1 MIIEIIGIFFLLLL
15 SGFFSSSETAITRI
29 SDVKIYQWSENK
41 SSRYKR
47 ARELMKSREKIIGI
61 LLLGNNIVNI
71 LASALATSIL
81 IGLFGDKGIIYATL
95 IMTALIF
102 IFSEVLPKTYA
113 IREPEK
119 LVLYASPIIKI
130 FTIIL
135 SPINFLV
142 QRLVSSI
149 LNLANKETKNNDWR
163 QNLRGAILLAN
174 NKGDVRKRDR
184 IMLESILDLH
194 EVKVSEI
201 MTHRKN
207 IEGINI
213 NENIDMIIDLS
224 LKSRFTRLP
233 LWKENADNIIG
244 TLHIKDLLRAKNS
257 NNSIEINEIMQK
269 PQFISENTSL
279 SEQLNNF
286 KKETIQM
293 AFVIDE
299 YGDLQGLITLED
311 ILEEIVGEI
320 FDEFDKQITGP
331 EILEDKSVIVDGAMT
346 IRDLNKLMDWK
357 LEDEEA
363 STIAGLVID
372 VAQKLPSINETI
384 KINNFNFTI
393 LERQRTR
400 ITKINIKPITTD
412 LN

>member
-29 SDVKIYQWSENK
+29 SDVKIYQWGENK
-41 SSRYKR
+41 NLKYIK
-47 ARELMKSREKIIGI
+47 AKELMKSREKVIGI

-81 IGLFGDKGIIYATL
+81 ISIFGDKGIIYATL

-119 LVLYASPIIKI
+119 LVLYASPFIKI

-142 QRLVSSI
+142 QNLVSSI
-149 LNLANKETKNNDWR
+149 LNIANKEIKNNDWR

-184 IMLESILDLH
+184 IMLESILDLN

-213 NENIDMIIDLS
+213 NENIDIIINLA

-244 TLHIKDLLRAKNS
+244 TLHIKDLLRAKN
-257 NNSIEINEIMQK
+257 NNDSIEIGNIMQK

-331 EILEDKSVIVDGAMT
+331 KILKDKSVNVDGAMT

-372 VAQKLPSINETI
+372 VAQRLPSINETI
-384 KINNFNFTI
+384 KIDNFSFTI

-400 ITKINIKPITTD
+400 ITKINIRPLTTD
-412 LN
+412 

>member
-244 TLHIKDLLRAKNS
+244 TLHIKDLLRAKNI
-257 NNSIEINEIMQK
+257 NNSIEVNEIMQK

-384 KINNFNFTI
+384 KIDNFNFTI

-400 ITKINIKPITTD
+400 ITKINIKPLTSD
-412 LN
+412 

>member
-41 SSRYKR
+41 ASRYKK

-244 TLHIKDLLRAKNS
+244 TLHIKDLLRAKNI
-257 NNSIEINEIMQK
+257 NNSIEINKIMQK

-400 ITKINIKPITTD
+400 ITKINIKPLTTD
-412 LN
+412 

>member
-15 SGFFSSSETAITRI
+15 SAFFSSSETAITRI
-29 SDVKIYQWSENK
+29 SDVKIYQWGENK
-41 SSRYKR
+41 NRKYIK
-47 ARELMKSREKIIGI
+47 AKELMKSRERVIGI

-95 IMTALIF
+95 IMTTLIF

-113 IREPEK
+113 IRESEK
-119 LVLYASPIIKI
+119 LILYASPIIKI
-130 FTIIL
+130 FIIIL

-142 QRLVSSI
+142 QNLVSSI
-149 LNLANKETKNNDWR
+149 LNITNKETKNNDWK

-174 NKGDVRKRDR
+174 NKGDVRKPDR

-213 NENIDMIIDLS
+213 LENIDLIIDLA

-233 LWKENADNIIG
+233 LWKDNADNIIG
-244 TLHIKDLLRAKNS
+244 TLHVKDLLRARNT
-257 NNSIEINEIMQK
+257 NTNLQINDIMQK

-286 KKETIQM
+286 KKDTVQM

-299 YGDLQGLITLED
+299 YGDLQGLISLED

-320 FDEFDKQITGP
+320 FDEFDKQISGP
-331 EILEDKSVIVDGAMT
+331 EILSDKSVVVDGAMT
-346 IRDLNKLMDWK
+346 IRDLNRSMDWK
-357 LEDEEA
+357 LPDEEA

-372 VAQKLPSINETI
+372 IAQKLPSINETI
-384 KINNFNFTI
+384 KIDKFHFTV

-400 ITKINIKPITTD
+400 ITKINIKPIVID
-412 LN
+412 

>member
-233 LWKENADNIIG
+233 LWKENSDNIIG
-244 TLHIKDLLRAKNS
+244 TLHIKDLLRAKNI

-412 LN
+412 

>member
-142 QRLVSSI
+142 QHLVSSI

-233 LWKENADNIIG
+233 LWKENTDNIIG
-244 TLHIKDLLRAKNS
+244 TLHIKDLLRAKNI

-384 KINNFNFTI
+384 KIDNFNFTI

-400 ITKINIKPITTD
+400 ITKINIKPLSTD
-412 LN
+412 

>member
-244 TLHIKDLLRAKNS
+244 TLHIKDLLRAKNI
-257 NNSIEINEIMQK
+257 NNSIEINKIMQK

-384 KINNFNFTI
+384 KIDNFNFTI

-400 ITKINIKPITTD
+400 ITKINIKPLTTD
-412 LN
+412 

>member
-1 MIIEIIGIFFLLLL
+1 MLIEITGIFFLLLL
-15 SGFFSSSETAITRI
+15 SAFFSSSETAITRI
-29 SDVKIYQWSENK
+29 SDVKIYQWGENK
-41 SSRYKR
+41 NRKYIK
-47 ARELMKSREKIIGI
+47 AKELMKSREKVIGI

-95 IMTALIF
+95 IMTTLIF

-113 IREPEK
+113 IRESEK
-119 LVLYASPIIKI
+119 LILYASPIIKI
-130 FTIIL
+130 FIIIL

-142 QRLVSSI
+142 QNLVSSI
-149 LNLANKETKNNDWR
+149 LNITNKETKNNDWK

-174 NKGDVRKRDR
+174 NQGDVRKPDR

-213 NENIDMIIDLS
+213 SENIEIIIDLA

-233 LWKENADNIIG
+233 LWKDNADNIIG
-244 TLHIKDLLRAKNS
+244 TLHVKDLLRARNT
-257 NNSIEINEIMQK
+257 NTNLQINDIMQK

-299 YGDLQGLITLED
+299 YGDLQGLISLED

-320 FDEFDKQITGP
+320 FDEFDKQIAGP
-331 EILEDKSVIVDGAMT
+331 DILSDKSVVVDGAMT
-346 IRDLNKLMDWK
+346 IRDLNRSMDWK
-357 LEDEEA
+357 LPDEEA

-372 VAQKLPSINETI
+372 IAQKLPSINETI
-384 KINNFNFTI
+384 KIDKFHFTV

-400 ITKINIKPITTD
+400 ITKINIKQIVI
-412 LN
+412 N

>member
-41 SSRYKR
+41 GSRYKK

-244 TLHIKDLLRAKNS
+244 TLHIKDLLRAKNI

-384 KINNFNFTI
+384 KIDNFNFTI

-400 ITKINIKPITTD
+400 ITKINIKPLTTD
-412 LN
+412 

>member
-15 SGFFSSSETAITRI
+15 SAFFSSSETAITRI
-29 SDVKIYQWSENK
+29 SDVKIYQWGESKNRK
-41 SSRYKR
+41 YIK
-47 ARELMKSREKIIGI
+47 AKELMKSRERVIGI

-95 IMTALIF
+95 IMTTLIF

-113 IREPEK
+113 IRESEK
-119 LVLYASPIIKI
+119 LILYASPFIKI
-130 FTIIL
+130 FIFIL

-142 QRLVSSI
+142 QNLVSSI
-149 LNLANKETKNNDWR
+149 LNITNKETKNNDWK

-174 NKGDVRKRDR
+174 NKGDVRKPDR

-213 NENIDMIIDLS
+213 SENIDLIIDLA

-233 LWKENADNIIG
+233 LWKDNADNIIG
-244 TLHIKDLLRAKNS
+244 TLHVKDLLRARNT
-257 NNSIEINEIMQK
+257 NTNLLINDIMQK

-286 KKETIQM
+286 KKDTVQM

-299 YGDLQGLITLED
+299 YGDLQGLISLED

-320 FDEFDKQITGP
+320 FDEFDKQIAGP
-331 EILEDKSVIVDGAMT
+331 EILSDKSVVVDGAMT
-346 IRDLNKLMDWK
+346 IRDLNRSMDWK
-357 LEDEEA
+357 LPDEEA

-372 VAQKLPSINETI
+372 IAQKLPSINETI
-384 KINNFNFTI
+384 KIDKFHFTV

-400 ITKINIKPITTD
+400 ITKINIKLIVID
-412 LN
+412 

>member
-15 SGFFSSSETAITRI
+15 SAFFSSSETAITRI
-29 SDVKIYQWSENK
+29 SDVKIYQWGENK
-41 SSRYKR
+41 GSKYKKAR
-47 ARELMKSREKIIGI
+47 ALMKSREKIIGI

-130 FTIIL
+130 FTLIL

-142 QRLVSSI
+142 QNLVSSI
-149 LNLANKETKNNDWR
+149 LNIANKETKNNDWR

-174 NKGDVRKRDR
+174 NKDDVRKRDR

-213 NENIDMIIDLS
+213 NEHIDAIINLA

-244 TLHIKDLLRAKNS
+244 TFHIKDLLRAKNT
-257 NNSIEINEIMQK
+257 NNSVEIDKIMQK

-331 EILEDKSVIVDGAMT
+331 KILEDKSVIVDGAMT

-384 KINNFNFTI
+384 KIGNFNFTI
-393 LERQRTR
+393 IERQRTR
-400 ITKINIKPITTD
+400 ITKINIKPLATG
-412 LN
+412 

>member
-15 SGFFSSSETAITRI
+15 SAFFSSSETAITRI
-29 SDVKIYQWSENK
+29 SDVKIYQWGENK
-41 SSRYKR
+41 NRKYIK
-47 ARELMKSREKIIGI
+47 AKELMKSRERVIGI

-95 IMTALIF
+95 IMTTLIF

-113 IREPEK
+113 IRESEK
-119 LVLYASPIIKI
+119 LILYASPFIKI
-130 FTIIL
+130 FIFIL

-142 QRLVSSI
+142 QNLVSSI
-149 LNLANKETKNNDWR
+149 LNITNKETKNNDWK

-174 NKGDVRKRDR
+174 NKGDVRKPDR

-213 NENIDMIIDLS
+213 SENIDLIIDLA

-233 LWKENADNIIG
+233 LWKDNADNIIG
-244 TLHIKDLLRAKNS
+244 TLHVKDLLRARNT
-257 NNSIEINEIMQK
+257 NTNLLINDIMQK

-286 KKETIQM
+286 KKDTVQM

-299 YGDLQGLITLED
+299 YGDLQGLISLED

-320 FDEFDKQITGP
+320 FDEFDKQIAGP
-331 EILEDKSVIVDGAMT
+331 EILSDKSVVVDGAMT
-346 IRDLNKLMDWK
+346 IRDLNRSMDWK
-357 LEDEEA
+357 LPDEEA

-372 VAQKLPSINETI
+372 IAQKLPSINETI
-384 KINNFNFTI
+384 KIDKFHFTV

-400 ITKINIKPITTD
+400 ITKINIKLIVID
-412 LN
+412 

>member
-1 MIIEIIGIFFLLLL
+1 MIIEIIEIFFLLLL
-15 SGFFSSSETAITRI
+15 SAYFSSSETAITTI
-29 SDVKIYQWSENK
+29 SEAKIHQWDENK
-41 SSRYKR
+41 NKKFIK
-47 ARELMKSREKIIGI
+47 AKILLKSREKVIGT

-81 IGLFGDKGIIYATL
+81 INLFGDKGIIYATV

-113 IREPEK
+113 IREPER
-119 LVLYASPIIKI
+119 LVLYTAPITI
-130 FTIIL
+130 FFTKIL
-135 SPINFLV
+135 SPINIVV
-142 QRLVSSI
+142 QNFVSSI
-149 LNLANKETKNNDWR
+149 LYLTNRDKNNNDWK
-163 QNLRGAILLAN
+163 QNLKGAILLAN
-174 NKGDVRKRDR
+174 DKGDVRKRDR

-194 EVKVSEI
+194 EIKVSEI

-207 IEGINI
+207 IESLNI
-213 NENIDMIIDLS
+213 LENIDNIINFA

-233 LWKENADNIIG
+233 LWRENTDNIIG
-244 TLHIKDLLRAKNS
+244 TLHIKDLLRAKNI
-257 NNSIEINEIMQK
+257 NNTVDINNLMQK
-269 PQFISENTSL
+269 PLFISENTSL

-320 FDEFDKQITGP
+320 FDEFDKQILGP
-331 EILEDKSVIVDGAMT
+331 KILDDKSVSVDGAMT
-346 IRDLNKLMDWK
+346 IRDLNRLMDWK
-357 LEDEEA
+357 LPDDEA
-363 STIAGLVID
+363 STVAGLVID
-372 VAQKLPSINETI
+372 IAQKLPKINEI
-384 KINNFNFTI
+384 IYIEHFQFTI

-400 ITKINIKPITTD
+400 ITKINIKP
-412 LN
+412 LNVES

>member
-1 MIIEIIGIFFLLLL
+1 MIIEIIGIFFLILL

-412 LN
+412 

>member
-15 SGFFSSSETAITRI
+15 SAFFSSSETAITRI
-29 SDVKIYQWSENK
+29 SDVKIYQWGESKNRK
-41 SSRYKR
+41 YIK
-47 ARELMKSREKIIGI
+47 AKELMNSRERVIGI

-95 IMTALIF
+95 IMTTLIF

-113 IREPEK
+113 IRESEK
-119 LVLYASPIIKI
+119 LILYASPFIKI
-130 FTIIL
+130 FIFIL

-142 QRLVSSI
+142 QNLVSSI
-149 LNLANKETKNNDWR
+149 LNITNKETKNNDWK

-174 NKGDVRKRDR
+174 NKGDVRKPDR

-213 NENIDMIIDLS
+213 SENIDLIIDLA

-233 LWKENADNIIG
+233 LWKDNADNIIG
-244 TLHIKDLLRAKNS
+244 TLHVKDLLRARNT
-257 NNSIEINEIMQK
+257 NTNLLINDIMQK

-299 YGDLQGLITLED
+299 YGDLQGLISLED

-320 FDEFDKQITGP
+320 FDEFDKQIAGP
-331 EILEDKSVIVDGAMT
+331 EILSDKSVVVDGAMT
-346 IRDLNKLMDWK
+346 IRDLNRSMDWK
-357 LEDEEA
+357 LPDEEA

-372 VAQKLPSINETI
+372 IAQKLPSINETI
-384 KINNFNFTI
+384 KIDKFHFTV

-400 ITKINIKPITTD
+400 ITKINIKLIVID
-412 LN
+412 

>member
-184 IMLESILDLH
+184 IMLESILDLN

-233 LWKENADNIIG
+233 LWKENSDNIIG
-244 TLHIKDLLRAKNS
+244 TLHIKDLLRAKNI

-384 KINNFNFTI
+384 KIDNFNFTI

-400 ITKINIKPITTD
+400 ITKINIKPLTTD
-412 LN
+412 

>member
-47 ARELMKSREKIIGI
+47 ARELMKSREKVIGI

-244 TLHIKDLLRAKNS
+244 TLHIKDLLRAKNI

-331 EILEDKSVIVDGAMT
+331 EILKDKSVIVDGAMT

-400 ITKINIKPITTD
+400 ITKINIKPLTTD
-412 LN
+412 

>member
-1 MIIEIIGIFFLLLL
+1 
-15 SGFFSSSETAITRI
+15 
-29 SDVKIYQWSENK
+29 
-41 SSRYKR
+41 
-47 ARELMKSREKIIGI
+47 
-61 LLLGNNIVNI
+61 
-71 LASALATSIL
+71 
-81 IGLFGDKGIIYATL
+81 
-95 IMTALIF
+95 
-102 IFSEVLPKTYA
+102 
-113 IREPEK
+113 
-119 LVLYASPIIKI
+119 
-130 FTIIL
+130 
-135 SPINFLV
+135 
-142 QRLVSSI
+142 
-149 LNLANKETKNNDWR
+149 
-163 QNLRGAILLAN
+163 
-174 NKGDVRKRDR
+174 
-184 IMLESILDLH
+184 
-194 EVKVSEI
+194 

-213 NENIDMIIDLS
+213 NENIDIIIDLA

-233 LWKENADNIIG
+233 LWKENTDNIIG
-244 TLHIKDLLRAKNS
+244 TLHIKDLLRAKNI
-257 NNSIEINEIMQK
+257 NNSIEANQIMQK

-363 STIAGLVID
+363 STLAGFVID
-372 VAQKLPSINETI
+372 VAQKLNSI
-384 KINNFNFTI
+384 
-393 LERQRTR
+393 
-400 ITKINIKPITTD
+400 
-412 LN
+412 

>member
-15 SGFFSSSETAITRI
+15 SAFFSSSETAITRI
-29 SDVKIYQWSENK
+29 SDVKIYQWGENK
-41 SSRYKR
+41 NKKYIK
-47 ARELMKSREKIIGI
+47 AKKLMKSREKVIGI

-95 IMTALIF
+95 IMTTLIF

-113 IREPEK
+113 IRESEK
-119 LVLYASPIIKI
+119 LILYASPFIKI
-130 FTIIL
+130 FIFIL

-142 QRLVSSI
+142 QNLVSSI
-149 LNLANKETKNNDWR
+149 LNITNKETKNNDWK

-174 NKGDVRKRDR
+174 NKGDVRKPDR

-213 NENIDMIIDLS
+213 SENIDLIIDLA

-233 LWKENADNIIG
+233 LWKDNADNIIG
-244 TLHIKDLLRAKNS
+244 TLHVKDLLRARNT
-257 NNSIEINEIMQK
+257 NTNLLINDIMQK

-286 KKETIQM
+286 KKDTVQM

-299 YGDLQGLITLED
+299 YGDLQGLISLED

-320 FDEFDKQITGP
+320 FDEFDKQIAGP
-331 EILEDKSVIVDGAMT
+331 EILSDKSVVVDGAMT
-346 IRDLNKLMDWK
+346 IRDLNRSMDWK
-357 LEDEEA
+357 LPDEEA

-372 VAQKLPSINETI
+372 IAQKLPSINETI
-384 KINNFNFTI
+384 KIDKFHFTV

-400 ITKINIKPITTD
+400 ITKINIKLIVID
-412 LN
+412 

>member
-400 ITKINIKPITTD
+400 ITKINIKPLNTD
-412 LN
+412 

>member
-1 MIIEIIGIFFLLLL
+1 MLIEITGIFFLLLL
-15 SGFFSSSETAITRI
+15 SAFFSSSETAITRI
-29 SDVKIYQWSENK
+29 SDVKIYQWGENK
-41 SSRYKR
+41 NRKYIK
-47 ARELMKSREKIIGI
+47 AKELMKSREKVIGI

-95 IMTALIF
+95 IMTTLIF

-113 IREPEK
+113 IRESEK
-119 LVLYASPIIKI
+119 LILYASPIIKI
-130 FTIIL
+130 FIIIL

-142 QRLVSSI
+142 QNLVSSI
-149 LNLANKETKNNDWR
+149 LNITNKETKNNDWK

-174 NKGDVRKRDR
+174 NQGDVRKPDR

-213 NENIDMIIDLS
+213 SENIEIIIDLA

-233 LWKENADNIIG
+233 LWKDNADNIIG
-244 TLHIKDLLRAKNS
+244 TLHVKDLLRARNT
-257 NNSIEINEIMQK
+257 NTNLQINDIMQK

-299 YGDLQGLITLED
+299 YGDLQGLISLED

-320 FDEFDKQITGP
+320 FDEFDKQIAGP
-331 EILEDKSVIVDGAMT
+331 DILSDKSVVVDGAMT
-346 IRDLNKLMDWK
+346 IRDLNRSMDWK
-357 LEDEEA
+357 LPDEEA

-372 VAQKLPSINETI
+372 IAQKLPSINETI
-384 KINNFNFTI
+384 KIDKFHFTV

-400 ITKINIKPITTD
+400 ITKINIKPIVI
-412 LN
+412 N

>member
-233 LWKENADNIIG
+233 LWKENSDNIIG
-244 TLHIKDLLRAKNS
+244 TLHIKDLLRAKNI
-257 NNSIEINEIMQK
+257 NNSIEINKIMQK

-331 EILEDKSVIVDGAMT
+331 EVLEDKSVIVDGAMT

-412 LN
+412 